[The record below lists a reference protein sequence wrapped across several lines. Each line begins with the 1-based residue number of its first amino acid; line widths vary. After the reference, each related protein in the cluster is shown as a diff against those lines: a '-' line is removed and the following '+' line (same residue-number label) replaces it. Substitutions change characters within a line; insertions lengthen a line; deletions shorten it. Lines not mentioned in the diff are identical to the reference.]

1 MASLR
6 RSSRLTTKKGD
17 SLGGDTL
24 QQSSQS
30 RILSRPPLLG
40 KRKPNSE
47 PNSKSKKAKMDADC
61 SSHTSDHTLQLRGTI
76 TKKLS
81 HASKQRG
88 GKRSLKSKKNGDEP
102 RSKKTKLQL
111 IGEFECHNN

>member
-1 MASLR
+1 MKQSDLTKMASLR
-6 RSSRLTTKKGD
+6 RSSRLPTKKED

-47 PNSKSKKAKMDADC
+47 PNSNSKKPKMDVYY
-61 SSHTSDHTLQLRGTI
+61 SSHTSDSTPQLRGTVA
-76 TKKLS
+76 KKRS
-81 HASKQRG
+81 HVLKQSSGVGRG
-88 GKRSLKSKKNGDEP
+88 GPGGHWP
-102 RSKKTKLQL
+102 PQ
-111 IGEFECHNN
+111 